1 MNTRSVVAAIG
12 VALVASSF
20 VMAADKQ
27 TIKSRDGSC
36 QVSVPANWVPGD
48 IGGSADA
55 PDHKVSMAVSSPK
68 MIDSYAEAKQAAQ
81 TVYKNSKVTMNSP
94 TEFVMEGQSITGK
107 PDVYRIVPISS
118 SKFCI
123 VEVMYQN
130 GTVEQARE
138 IASSLHAAK

>member
-1 MNTRSVVAAIG
+1 MNTKSVVAAIG

-20 VMAADKQ
+20 TLAADKQ
-27 TIKSRDGSC
+27 MIKSRDGSC
-36 QVSVPANWVPGD
+36 QVSVPANWVPGEL
-48 IGGSADA
+48 GGTADA
-55 PDHKVSMAVSSPK
+55 PDHRVSMAVSSPK
-68 MIDSYAEAKQAAQ
+68 MIDSYAEAKQSAQ
-81 TVYKNSKVTMNSP
+81 TVYKNSKVTVNSL

-107 PDVYRIVPISS
+107 PDVYRIIPISS